1 MLVNIFVMSTE
12 SKHKPNNF
20 YRVKNLKK
28 MKDDE
33 LKEFL
38 DWFINIHPFSEKLY
52 SSVPERLKKY
62 FESYEK
68 NNEIN

>member
-1 MLVNIFVMSTE
+1 MSTE

>member
-1 MLVNIFVMSTE
+1 MTTDSRV
-12 SKHKPNNF
+12 KQNNF

-28 MKDDE
+28 MKEEE

-52 SSVPERLKKY
+52 NSVPEKLKKY

-68 NNEIN
+68 NNENN